1 MPSTA
6 LAMKS
11 VGCWHHLFNLNE
23 HHSGHSGPVE
33 VLRIH
38 ASLDHESVMRTTL
51 PRMGML
57 PYCRD
62 LLTVCASQVHLAN
75 TL

>member
-33 VLRIH
+33 VLHIH

-62 LLTVCASQVHLAN
+62 LLTVCASHVHLAN

>member
-33 VLRIH
+33 VLHIH